1 MQQRLSSASGKPGI
15 RLNRFLA
22 AAGLGSRRG
31 CEILIRTGRVTL
43 NGKPVTDLSTHVA
56 DGDAVKVGGRL
67 LRPEKFLTV
76 LFYKPR
82 GVVCTRTDT
91 HDRGTIFDLLPK
103 NWPRLFHVGRLDK
116 ESEGLL
122 LLTNDGDLS
131 LRLTHPRYKIEK
143 EYEVLLEKPFES
155 ELGKK
160 LLTGFTIEGG
170 WAKAERIVYVSP
182 TRIKVTLR
190 QGLKRQIRL
199 MFYTLGYEVKA
210 LRRSRIGTLRHE
222 ALKPGEWR
230 FLTDREITALRGADS
245 EPAPSKRRPRP
256 TRGEGFNAEAQSTQ
270 RAQREGRS

>member
-1 MQQRLSSASGKPGI
+1 MPQKLSPAPNQTGV

-31 CEILIRTGRVTL
+31 CELIIRSGQVTI
-43 NGKPVTDLSTHVA
+43 NGKPTTDLATHVA
-56 DGDAVKVGGRL
+56 EGDSVKVGGRL
-67 LRPEKFLTV
+67 VRPEKFLTV

-82 GVVCTRTDT
+82 GVVCTRADE
-91 HDRGTIFDLLPK
+91 HDRGTIFDLLPR

-122 LLTNDGDLS
+122 ILTNDGELA

-143 EYEVLLEKPFES
+143 EYEVLLEKPFER
-155 ELGKK
+155 ELCKK

-170 WAKAERIVYVSP
+170 RAKAEHVVYVSP

-199 MFYTLGYEVKA
+199 MFYTLGHEVKA
-210 LRRSRIGTLRHE
+210 LRRSRIGPLRHE

-230 FLTDREITALRGADS
+230 FLTEKEIAALRGA
-245 EPAPSKRRPRP
+245 EAAAAPARTRP
-256 TRGEGFNAEAQSTQ
+256 TRGKQHLK
-270 RAQREGRS
+270 

>member
-1 MQQRLSSASGKPGI
+1 MQQKLSPTRNQPGI

-31 CEILIRTGRVTL
+31 CELIIRSGRVTI
-43 NGKPVTDLSTHVA
+43 NGKPVTDLATHVA
-56 DGDAVKVGGRL
+56 EGDSVKVGGRL
-67 LRPEKFLTV
+67 LHPEKFLTV

-82 GVVCTRTDT
+82 GIVCTRTDER
-91 HDRGTIFDLLPK
+91 DRGTIFDLLPR

-122 LLTNDGDLS
+122 ILTNDGDLS

-143 EYEVLLEKPFES
+143 EYEVLLEKPFER

-170 WAKAERIVYVSP
+170 RAKAERIVYVSP
-182 TRIKVTLR
+182 TRIKVTLK

-199 MFYTLGYEVKA
+199 MFYALGHEVKA
-210 LRRSRIGTLRHE
+210 LRRSRIGPLRHE
-222 ALKPGEWR
+222 ALQPGEWR
-230 FLTDREITALRGADS
+230 LLTEKEISVLKGAD
-245 EPAPSKRRPRP
+245 PAKQQP
-256 TRGEGFNAEAQSTQ
+256 AI
-270 RAQREGRS
+270 

>member
-1 MQQRLSSASGKPGI
+1 MQQKLPLPQNRSGI

-31 CEILIRTGRVTL
+31 CELIIRSGRVTI

-56 DGDAVKVGGRL
+56 EGDAVKVGGRL
-67 LRPEKFLTV
+67 IHPEKSLTV

-82 GVVCTRTDT
+82 GVVCTRADT

-103 NWPRLFHVGRLDK
+103 SWPRLFHVGRLDK

-122 LLTNDGDLS
+122 ILTNDGDLS

-143 EYEVLLEKPFES
+143 EYEVLLEKPFER

-160 LLTGFTIEGG
+160 LLAGFSIEGG
-170 WAKAERIVYVSP
+170 RAKVEHIVQVSP
-182 TRIKVTLR
+182 TRLKVTLR

-199 MFYTLGYEVKA
+199 MFYALGHEVKA
-210 LRRSRIGTLRHE
+210 LRRSRIGPLRHE
-222 ALKPGEWR
+222 QLQPGEWR
-230 FLTDREITALRGADS
+230 FLAEKEINALRGV
-245 EPAPSKRRPRP
+245 EPEVAPPRRR
-256 TRGEGFNAEAQSTQ
+256 R
-270 RAQREGRS
+270 RA